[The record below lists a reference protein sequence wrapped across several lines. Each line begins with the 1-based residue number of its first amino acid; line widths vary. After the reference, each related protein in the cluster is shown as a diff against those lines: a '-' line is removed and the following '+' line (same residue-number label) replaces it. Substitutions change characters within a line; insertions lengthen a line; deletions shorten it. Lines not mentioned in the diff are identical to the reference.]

1 MNKNLTSSDNHLE
14 KIKMA
19 SAHSIPF
26 IKSFEEISK
35 NDGIAFL
42 FLDPSEAHLQLIHH
56 VTILGGN
63 WNNPS
68 KQAVAILGMDD
79 NAKPVQ
85 IIQKSIKNIKE
96 KPFSFEEIASTLD
109 DEDSFTALKNPK
121 VEFLFKNNIAI
132 PHFLTKAF
140 IKLESTDPF
149 SVAKTFISAI
159 MDFDDSSS
167 TQAQDLDAENSK
179 EDQEHEETEDTFNN
193 EEEFDSR
200 TNPPNSPE
208 KRQLRTKKN
217 LDTIQIQDYV
227 LHVIQFCH
235 LCSKGKITPVLYSLS
250 SSIEIEN
257 WFSSL
262 PIFINTNKNRS
273 HLRKENPS
281 IKDSDNDTSSTSP
294 DRKISR
300 RDDYLINT
308 MIKLHDTMD
317 KNTKN
322 KEEKDPG
329 FNRLEDH
336 RKKLILNASAVPP
349 FEVEAT
355 TPSEFYLSFLS
366 KKSQFKAKDM
376 LVHRFQLDKIAFN
389 PNPTFITNLWN
400 CEFFWLLPDSPSG
413 VSVFY
418 CQETKSTNA
427 NELEKERYLALAD
440 KIKPTDIEKLS
451 KQKMYLPTS
460 IMDLVWMTQNFN
472 VVISLCFGPESHS
485 SIFLKDWTN
494 HIYDNR
500 LIYSSIYASDPHFY
514 AKILFTI
521 DNALQIHWR
530 SCTSAT
536 DRLSVND
543 RVLRKTDIQ
552 DSILRLNFNQM
563 LPKSINDKILL
574 QLENYKEGKV
584 NGGSKHQGKKFSSG
598 NQDQNKEIIYD
609 NDKNHSHWR
618 LKENEKFAKVFY
630 KNQKECPKD
639 SDGKHICMKF
649 FLRGICNKSC
659 SRSHNLSKEDEK
671 KFETFINKCREGASK
686 PDF

>member
-1 MNKNLTSSDNHLE
+1 
-14 KIKMA
+14 
-19 SAHSIPF
+19 
-26 IKSFEEISK
+26 
-35 NDGIAFL
+35 
-42 FLDPSEAHLQLIHH
+42 
-56 VTILGGN
+56 
-63 WNNPS
+63 
-68 KQAVAILGMDD
+68 
-79 NAKPVQ
+79 
-85 IIQKSIKNIKE
+85 
-96 KPFSFEEIASTLD
+96 
-109 DEDSFTALKNPK
+109 
-121 VEFLFKNNIAI
+121 
-132 PHFLTKAF
+132 
-140 IKLESTDPF
+140 
-149 SVAKTFISAI
+149 
-159 MDFDDSSS
+159 
-167 TQAQDLDAENSK
+167 
-179 EDQEHEETEDTFNN
+179 
-193 EEEFDSR
+193 
-200 TNPPNSPE
+200 
-208 KRQLRTKKN
+208 
-217 LDTIQIQDYV
+217 
-227 LHVIQFCH
+227 
-235 LCSKGKITPVLYSLS
+235 
-250 SSIEIEN
+250 
-257 WFSSL
+257 
-262 PIFINTNKNRS
+262 
-273 HLRKENPS
+273 
-281 IKDSDNDTSSTSP
+281 
-294 DRKISR
+294 
-300 RDDYLINT
+300 
-308 MIKLHDTMD
+308 
-317 KNTKN
+317 
-322 KEEKDPG
+322 
-329 FNRLEDH
+329 
-336 RKKLILNASAVPP
+336 
-349 FEVEAT
+349 
-355 TPSEFYLSFLS
+355 
-366 KKSQFKAKDM
+366 M

-543 RVLRKTDIQ
+543 RVLRMTDIQ

-584 NGGSKHQGKKFSSG
+584 NGGSKHQGKKFPSG

-618 LKENEKFAKVFY
+618 LKENENFAKVFY